1 MRSHLDNLLF
11 SATDLVNFLGCAH
24 ASSLD
29 RNELVDPGD
38 LRSEDPIRTM
48 LQDYGHAH
56 EQRYL
61 ETLKASG
68 HSVVEIPTKQPLDVM
83 AEQTTKAMQNGAD
96 VIYQGVLISSPWHG
110 YADFLRKVN
119 GTPSKFG
126 NYSYEVV
133 DTKLSSVAK
142 PKHVF
147 QLCIYSEMV
156 ALQQGYLPEKMH
168 LILGDQSEVSLLV
181 KDFIHYSRFAA
192 ARLGDFQN
200 LSERKTTAEP
210 CGHCLYCKW
219 KERCEKEWESNDHLS
234 LIARISKS
242 QISRLRDFG
251 IDTMEAVASITTEK
265 VTGIRTP
272 ILERLRDQASL
283 QTQKRR
289 DGKNVVKLLPAVEK
303 KGFARMPATDSN
315 DMFFDI
321 EGFPLIEDGL
331 EYLWGFDHLVDGSE
345 TFTGYWAHDRTG
357 EKKAFQD
364 AVDLMIT
371 TIDRHPNAH
380 IYHYASYEKS
390 ALQRLSTFHGTRE
403 AEVDRLLRQNKLVDL
418 YAVVREGIQVSEPA
432 YSLKNLE
439 VFFAPERKEEVKSGT
454 ESIIVYDNWRKTG
467 NQELLDSIEKYNAVD
482 CKSTR
487 MCRDWLLELRPTE
500 TPWFKPDEIEA
511 LKAIQTEE
519 VAAER
524 EAQSVA
530 MQEALVAGIPPED
543 QEWHETVGYLL
554 EFHRRED
561 KSEWWKMFDRLE
573 KSIQDQ
579 IEDPLCI
586 GGLTVDPD
594 RKPVPEKKSFIHFLR
609 FPPQDVKLC
618 VGDKPLRSDTKKS
631 VSEIVSVDAEA
642 GVMSVK
648 IGPSHPAFPEV
659 FSLVAPGPIMA
670 EAPRDAVWRY
680 AAAVAEGKTK
690 RYRAVTSILAK
701 EKPRLSGRKKGS
713 AVANTTT
720 DLVAAVT
727 DAVSA
732 MNETHLLIQ
741 GPPGTGKT
749 FTSAHA
755 IVQLLKDGKRVG
767 VTSNSHKAINNLLAR
782 IHEVAI
788 EKGVT
793 FRGVKKS
800 GSEEDGLKCAMIE
813 EATKNERA
821 EDPSYDLV
829 GGTAWLFSREAFD
842 QQLDYIFVDE
852 AGQVCLANIVAVG
865 TAAKNIVLVG
875 DQMQLSQPT
884 QGIHPGNSGISALEY
899 LLEGHGTVPDDR
911 GVLLNVTRRLHPSI
925 CTFISDAVY
934 DGKLQ
939 PHAFNSERYLLTKD
953 NAPFPIAEY
962 GMVFAGVDHE
972 GCSQES
978 PKEVEQIT
986 ATFNALLEQRI
997 HCGSEERAISV
1008 NDILVVSPYNMQVNA
1023 LRRALPPGARVGT
1036 VDKFQG
1042 QEAAVVL
1049 ISMTTSS
1056 GEEMPRN
1063 IEFLF
1068 STQRL
1073 NVAISRAECLAV
1085 IFASP
1090 RLLEISC
1097 NSIEQLRLVNALCWA
1112 REYSGAIGQ
1121 GPSRS
1126 P

>member
-1 MRSHLDNLLF
+1 MRIVGNLFLF
-11 SATDLVNFLGCAH
+11 SATDLVAFLGCAH

-29 RNELVDPGD
+29 RNQLAEPTDFGE
-38 LRSEDPIRTM
+38 EDPMRSI

-68 HSVVEIPTKQPLDVM
+68 LSVTEIQTKQDLQVM
-83 AEQTTKAMQNGAD
+83 AEQTTKAMQDGAD
-96 VIYQGVLISSPWHG
+96 VIYQGVLISPPWHG

-119 GTPSKFG
+119 GSPSKFG
-126 NYSYEVV
+126 NYSYEVI

-156 ALQQGYLPEKMH
+156 ALQQGHLPEKMH
-168 LILGDQSEVSLLV
+168 LVLGDQSEVSLLV
-181 KDFIHYSRFAA
+181 KDFIHYSRYAA
-192 ARLGDFQN
+192 ARLGKFQS
-200 LSERKTTAEP
+200 LTKRETAPEP

-219 KERCEKEWESNDHLS
+219 KERCEKEWETTDHLS

-242 QISRLRDFG
+242 QIQRLREFG
-251 IDTMEAVASITTEK
+251 IDTMEAVASVTTEK

-272 ILERLRDQASL
+272 VLERLRDQAAL
-283 QTQKRR
+283 QAQKRR
-289 DGKNVVKLLPAVEK
+289 DGKNVVKLLAPVET
-303 KGFARMPATDSN
+303 KGFARMPETDPN

-321 EGFPLIEDGL
+321 EGFPLIQDGL
-331 EYLWGFDHLVDGSE
+331 EYLWGFDHLVNGKE
-345 TFTGYWAHDRTG
+345 TFTGFWAHDRAE

-439 VFFAPERKEEVKSGT
+439 VFFAPERKEEVKSGS
-454 ESIIVYDNWRKTG
+454 ESIIVYENWRKTG
-467 NQELLDSIEKYNAVD
+467 NQELLESIERYNEVD
-482 CKSTR
+482 CRSTR
-487 MCRDWLLELRPTE
+487 LCRDWLLGLRPAD
-500 TPWFKPDEIEA
+500 TPWFKLDEIEA
-511 LKAIQTEE
+511 LKAVETEE
-519 VAAER
+519 QAAER
-524 EAQSVA
+524 EAKSAA
-530 MQEALVAGIPPED
+530 MQKALVADVAPED

-554 EFHRRED
+554 DFHRRED

-573 KSIQDQ
+573 KSLEDQ

-586 GGLTVDPD
+586 GELTVDPE
-594 RKPVPEKKSFIHFLR
+594 RAPTPVKQSFIHFLR
-609 FPPQDVKLC
+609 FPPQDVKLG
-618 VGDKPLRSDTKKS
+618 VGDKPLRTDTKKA
-631 VSEIVSVDAEA
+631 VSEIVSIDSEA

-648 IGPSHPAFPEV
+648 SGARQPALPEM
-659 FSLVAPGPIMA
+659 FSLVAPGPIPA
-670 EAPRDAVWRY
+670 DVPREAVWRY
-680 AAAVAEGKTK
+680 ATALAEGKGD
-690 RYRAVTSILAK
+690 RYRAITSILAK
-701 EKPRLSGRKKGS
+701 EKPRLKGRKKGS
-713 AVANTTT
+713 PIATQTD

-727 DAVSA
+727 DAVSL
-732 MNETHLLIQ
+732 MDETHMLIQ

-749 FTSAHA
+749 HTSAHA
-755 IVQLLKDGKRVG
+755 IVQLLKKGKRGG
-767 VTSNSHKAINNLLAR
+767 VTSNSHKAINNLLCK
-782 IHEVAI
+782 IQEVAI

-800 GSEEDGLKCAMIE
+800 GSEEDGLNCSMIE
-813 EATKNERA
+813 EAARNEQA
-821 EDPSYDLV
+821 EDRSYNLV
-829 GGTAWLFSREAFD
+829 GGTAWLFSRPAFD

-852 AGQVCLANIVAVG
+852 AGQVCLANVVAAG

-899 LLEGHGTVPDDR
+899 LLEGHATVPDDF

-925 CTFISDAVY
+925 CSFISEAVY

-939 PHAFNSERYLLTKD
+939 PYETNSDRYLITGKKSE
-953 NAPFPIAEY
+953 FPIAPF
-962 GMVFAGVDHE
+962 GLKFAAVEHE

-978 PKEVEQIT
+978 PEEVAKVV
-986 ATFNALLEQRI
+986 ATFNTLLTHKL
-997 HCGSEERAISV
+997 HCGKEKDRAINM
-1008 NDILVVSPYNMQVNA
+1008 NDILIVSPYNMQVNA
-1023 LRRALPPGARVGT
+1023 LKCALPAGARVGT

-1049 ISMTTSS
+1049 ISMTTSA

-1085 IFASP
+1085 VFASP
-1090 RLLEISC
+1090 RLLEVSC
-1097 NSIEQLRLVNALCWA
+1097 SSIEQLRLVNTLCWA
-1112 REYSGAIGQ
+1112 KGDS
-1121 GPSRS
+1121 
-1126 P
+1126 